1 MKKIVKHISKNK
13 FFRGGIFLTA
23 ASFISGFLNY
33 LFNSLSGKVLGPSG
47 YSEIAALFSYGILFL
62 IQVQVIGIDLIRRIG
77 EKGVDRANFVKAWD
91 SWFMAKIKRWWW
103 LFIPYFLQT
112 LILPKITNL
121 SPVFSFTLLTT
132 TLLTF
137 LSAFYLAALQGLHLF
152 FVFSMIGIAATLIKL
167 MGPVLVF
174 FKVDGLYTVA
184 FFLIMSSFSTVLL
197 GKLYLNRLYKNVSIS
212 GIKVE
217 KKLRQLFL
225 NRWIIITTFSLLGIN
240 LLNNLDVIFVKKF
253 FTSEVSGGYGAWSL
267 FARIVFYVLGPIV
280 GMSYVF
286 FSSHEQQEKHQRG
299 LFIFLGLTVL
309 AGMLMYIL
317 YSYFGAPIIKLIF
330 TDKFLTILPYLNLAA
345 IFGTLYTL
353 IFILNGYFMA
363 KKSVFSLTVI
373 IVVPVYWVFLYILGK
388 NLETIIFI
396 NIIAAVV
403 IFCLYLFSVKL
414 RLGD

>member
-1 MKKIVKHISKNK
+1 
-13 FFRGGIFLTA
+13 
-23 ASFISGFLNY
+23 
-33 LFNSLSGKVLGPSG
+33 
-47 YSEIAALFSYGILFL
+47 
-62 IQVQVIGIDLIRRIG
+62 
-77 EKGVDRANFVKAWD
+77 
-91 SWFMAKIKRWWW
+91 
-103 LFIPYFLQT
+103 
-112 LILPKITNL
+112 
-121 SPVFSFTLLTT
+121 
-132 TLLTF
+132 
-137 LSAFYLAALQGLHLF
+137 
-152 FVFSMIGIAATLIKL
+152 

-363 KKSVFSLTVI
+363 KKSVFSLTVM